1 MDQIEKH
8 PHWPTVQKVC
18 KTLVKAGFKGWL
30 AGGCV
35 RDSLLGRIPKDFDVV
50 TDAKPDEI
58 EGLFEKTVAVGKA
71 FGVIKVIEN
80 QIEVEVATFR
90 QDGVY
95 QDGRHPT
102 SINFSGPEED
112 AFRRDFTINGLFYD
126 QEKKQ
131 VFDFV
136 DGKKDLN
143 HKCIRAIGNP
153 QDRFQEDALR
163 VLRAIRFVSQLG
175 FKIEPKTLTGIKD
188 NLSLLDKVS
197 WERKFE
203 ELDRLFLGNDV
214 HEATQLL
221 IDVELGKR
229 LLPEVRWEALKY
241 SVLAPGQKQ
250 LFWIDLFNNVPNPLH
265 KKLFQTM
272 KVSQKFQELIK
283 ESVLV
288 LSQFPQFDSLDL
300 SEKWI
305 LSAKENTPLVLD
317 YFELTEGRKP
327 SLRQFVEEH
336 RTLPEPLVSGK
347 DLLAHGVP
355 EGQMMGQ
362 VLKNCFKRQLEGHFK
377 GPQEAIN
384 WCLSQVGLDSN
395 PSK

>member
-1 MDQIEKH
+1 M
-8 PHWPTVQKVC
+8 
-18 KTLVKAGFKGWL
+18 
-30 AGGCV
+30 
-35 RDSLLGRIPKDFDVV
+35 GRIPKDFDVV